1 VKERWIEKSS
11 SAQIT
16 SMGQL
21 FPSSPEVGSDLSI
34 DSDNEALGRVRNA
47 VIEALEKMEVTLEID
62 EQLQLPSDVEQRDDG
77 SI

>member
-1 VKERWIEKSS
+1 
-11 SAQIT
+11 
-16 SMGQL
+16 MGQL

-47 VIEALEKMEVTLEID
+47 VIEALEKMEVTLETD
-62 EQLQLPSDVEQRDDG
+62 ERLQLPSYVEQRDDG